1 MWSPRNRSPASPAA
15 ARAPRAATRS
25 FVLDPAVS
33 MVSLGPQGHH
43 NRPTGDPCPL
53 ASGRLPSVLALE
65 IPLPWRP
72 ATDRRGSAR
81 AHPPDQRGKSVVGS
95 SAHSMA
101 SCSSSAS
108 RSLSLEAF
116 VPRVHNRLADP
127 GGADGAARRAMI
139 RYALACDD
147 FDAVMGQ
154 TYEV

>member
-72 ATDRRGSAR
+72 ATDRREICARSSAGSAR
-81 AHPPDQRGKSVVGS
+81 TIRCGEL
-95 SAHSMA
+95 
-101 SCSSSAS
+101 
-108 RSLSLEAF
+108 RAF
-116 VPRVHNRLADP
+116 HGELLKL
-127 GGADGAARRAMI
+127 G
-139 RYALACDD
+139 
-147 FDAVMGQ
+147 F
-154 TYEV
+154 EVAQS